1 MKIPVFRTPRS
12 MSMVA
17 VDLMLHGIVVA
28 DAMRPH
34 NRLLA
39 GELRGELGIKPDD
52 TDDDR
57 DFLLHLSCEVDPA
70 GEYGWV
76 DYYVYSAT
84 FPWTR
89 CAQRTGMRRGA
100 PVGHGREAG
109 LFRGKAEP
117 LTSRATRLRAVAE
130 YSVI

>member
-17 VDLMLHGIVVA
+17 VDLMLHGILVA

-39 GELRGELGIKPDD
+39 GELREELGIRPDD
-52 TDDDR
+52 TDQDR

-84 FPWTR
+84 FPMDPMR
-89 CAQRTGMRRGA
+89 AKELVCAAVRQWGT
-100 PVGHGREAG
+100 VGKPDY
-109 LFRGKAEP
+109 F
-117 LTSRATRLRAVAE
+117 VAKLN
-130 YSVI
+130 VP